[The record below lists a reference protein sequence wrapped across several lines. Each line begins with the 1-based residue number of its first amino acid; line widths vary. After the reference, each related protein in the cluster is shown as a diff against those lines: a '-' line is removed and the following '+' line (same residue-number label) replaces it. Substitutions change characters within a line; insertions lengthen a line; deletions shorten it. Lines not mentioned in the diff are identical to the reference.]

1 MKPATEISA
10 TETNSGRCGFQL
22 SQAHATFAFLM
33 QGFYR
38 VSLVKIVLNATHLHT
53 INICKVV
60 GVTLGG
66 RNQTWGPLFPRQ
78 YPLKMVKISPW
89 NMCFFY
95 AFTTSGPNDP
105 FRLFSH
111 HRGQRQLRVLRLKAM
126 QTKAF
131 PTLDISNVEHS
142 SCGWADSK
150 Q

>member
-60 GVTLGG
+60 GV
-66 RNQTWGPLFPRQ
+66 NQTWGPLFPRQ
-78 YPLKMVKISPW
+78 YPLKMVEIPPW
-89 NMCFFY
+89 NISFFC
-95 AFTTSGPNDP
+95 AFTTFGWVFWTVFEP
-105 FRLFSH
+105 FSH
-111 HRGQRQLRVLRLKAM
+111 
-126 QTKAF
+126 
-131 PTLDISNVEHS
+131 
-142 SCGWADSK
+142 
-150 Q
+150 